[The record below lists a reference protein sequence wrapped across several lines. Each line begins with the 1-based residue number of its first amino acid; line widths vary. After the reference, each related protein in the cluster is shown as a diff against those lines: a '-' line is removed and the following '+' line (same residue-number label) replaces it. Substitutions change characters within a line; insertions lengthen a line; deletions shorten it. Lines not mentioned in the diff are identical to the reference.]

1 MSYHHPPP
9 PPSYCGY
16 CGGPLTERWVEA
28 EGRQRLVCPQGHIS
42 YLNPKVIVSVI
53 VEEEGK
59 VLLLRRAIEPR
70 RGYWTFPGGYMEI
83 DESVEECARRES
95 REETGLELELLGL
108 VGIFSRPAPDGPG
121 IVSIVFRGRI
131 VGGKLRPGHEVLEA
145 RFVPTDAIP
154 WDELAYDTTRQA
166 LESYLA
172 QRGSPIVRP

>member
-1 MSYHHPPP
+1 VTYHQPPP
-9 PPSYCGY
+9 PPRYCGY
-16 CGGPLTERWVEA
+16 CGAPLSERWVEA
-28 EGRQRLVCPQGHIS
+28 EERLRLVCPQGHIS

-95 REETGLELELLGL
+95 REETGLELELAGL
-108 VGIFSRPAPDGPG
+108 VGIFSRPAPQGPG

-131 VGGKLRPGHEVLEA
+131 VGGELTPGHEVLEA
-145 RFVPTDAIP
+145 RFVPLEAIP
-154 WDELAYDTTRQA
+154 WEELAYDTTRQA
-166 LESYLA
+166 LAAYLA
-172 QRGSPIVRP
+172 QRGSPLPRP